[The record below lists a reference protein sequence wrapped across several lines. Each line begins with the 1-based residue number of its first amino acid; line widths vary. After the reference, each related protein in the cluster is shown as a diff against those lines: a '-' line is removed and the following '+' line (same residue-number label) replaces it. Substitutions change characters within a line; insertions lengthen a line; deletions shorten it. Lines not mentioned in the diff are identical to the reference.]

1 MQNKGAITILA
12 IALSLVCIYQLSFT
26 FVTWKVER
34 DADRHSKGDALVKTA
49 YLDSVSSEAVY
60 NVLVRKYTYKECKE
74 REMNLGLD
82 LKGGMNVTLEIS
94 MVDMLKS
101 LSNYSNDSTFVKA
114 IKLAREYQKS
124 SQEDFITLFGRAFE
138 DIDPNGK
145 LAAIFATRELRGKI
159 DYNST
164 NAEVLRVIR
173 SETDG
178 AMDNAFNVLRNRIDR
193 FGVVQPN
200 IQRLQTQGR
209 ILVELPGIK
218 EPERVRKLLQGTASL
233 EFWETYNNADV
244 FPYMQNANVRIRE
257 ILAAEQNLKSTE
269 QGTEV
274 ATGEEG
280 QEQKAASDLFAAN
293 QKNEKPGTDTTA
305 GEVSLLEQLQADSLA
320 SDTTAKTIE
329 GFTKENPLFG
339 ILQPNV
345 TRNGQFV
352 PGAGVGFA
360 HIKDT
365 GKVMQYLNM
374 PQVRALLPR
383 DIMFRWAMK
392 PFDESGNY
400 YVLYA
405 LKVTGRD
412 GRPPLTGE
420 VVTNSAVDFDQRTST
435 ATVVMGM
442 NAEGA
447 QIWQRL
453 TRENVGKAIAVVLDN
468 YVASAPTVNEEIP
481 NGRSTISGNF
491 TYNEAEDLANVLK
504 SGKLPAPASIVQE
517 AIVGPTLGK
526 EAVRGGLNSF
536 IVSFIIVM
544 AYMMFYYSR
553 SAGMIANI
561 GLAANIF
568 FLMGVMASLG
578 SVLTLPGIAGII
590 LTIGMS
596 VDANVLIYER
606 VREEIAAGKGIKL
619 AIADGY
625 KNALSAIIDS
635 NLTTMIVGVILL
647 ITGSGPV
654 KGFATTLVIG
664 IITSL
669 FSAILITRLV
679 YERLLT
685 RNRVLTFATRITQG
699 AFKNVNFK
707 FMENR
712 KKFYALSTC
721 IMLTFLLFLIFRGLS
736 MGVDFKG
743 GRTFVVR
750 FDEPVN
756 TERIAASL
764 EPVFGKTPMVITFG
778 TEDQVRITTDYRIDE
793 DLAEADEDAEQK
805 LYQGLKQY
813 IPANTD
819 FNTFIT
825 KYRQSS
831 EKVGPTVADDIK
843 IQSAWAIFFSL
854 IGIFL
859 YIFVRFRNWQFGLG
873 GVVAL
878 MHDALFTIG
887 MFSILWGIM
896 PFSMEIDQSFIA
908 AILTILGYSI
918 NDTVVIFDR
927 VREYVALYRKRDKGE
942 IINMAV
948 NATISRTINT
958 SLTVLFVLIVIFVF
972 GGESIRGFTFAL
984 IIGVVTGTYSTVF
997 IATSLVYDTTKSG
1010 PEWMKFGKRKS

>member
-1 MQNKGAITILA
+1 MQNKGAISILA
-12 IALSLVCIYQLSFT
+12 IALAIVCIYQLSFT
-26 FVTWKVER
+26 FVTRKVER
-34 DADRHSKGDALVKTA
+34 DAEKFSGGDVLARSE
-49 YLDSVSSEAVY
+49 YLDSMAGEVVY

-82 LKGGMNVTLEIS
+82 LKGGMNVTLEVS

-101 LSNYSNDSTFVKA
+101 LSNYSTDSTFHKA
-114 IKLAREYQKS
+114 IALAKEYQKN

-138 DIDPNGK
+138 DIDPNGR
-145 LAAIFATRELRGKI
+145 LAAIFATRELRGRI
-159 DYNST
+159 DYNSS
-164 NAEVLRVIR
+164 NDEVLRVIR

-200 IQRLQTQGR
+200 IQRLETQGR

-218 EPERVRKLLQGTASL
+218 DPERVRKLLQGTASL
-233 EFWETYNNADV
+233 EFWETYNNTDV
-244 FPYMQNANVRIRE
+244 FPYLQNANERIRE
-257 ILAAEQNLKSTE
+257 ILAAEESMKSSE
-269 QGTEV
+269 EGTEI
-274 ATGEEG
+274 ASGQTGGEKG
-280 QEQKAASDLFAAN
+280 TTSDLLAEN
-293 QKNEKPGTDTTA
+293 LQGKTTGKDTTG
-305 GEVSLLEQLQADSLA
+305 GEVSLLEQLEADSLGR
-320 SDTTAKTIE
+320 DTTAQSLE
-329 GFTKENPLFG
+329 GFIKENPLLG

-360 HIKDT
+360 HVKDT

-383 DIMFRWAMK
+383 DIRFRWDMK

-400 YVLYA
+400 FVLYA

-442 NAEGA
+442 NSEGS

-453 TRENVGKAIAVVLDN
+453 TRENVGKAIAIVLDN
-468 YVASAPTVNEEIP
+468 FVASAPTVNEEIP
-481 NGRSTISGNF
+481 NGRSTITGNF

-526 EAVRGGLNSF
+526 EAIRGGLNSF
-536 IVSFIIVM
+536 IISFIVVM
-544 AYMMFYYSR
+544 LYMMFYYSR
-553 SAGMIANI
+553 SAGFVANVGLIANM
-561 GLAANIF
+561 F
-568 FLMGVMASLG
+568 FLMGVLASLG
-578 SVLTLPGIAGII
+578 SVLTLPGIAGIV

-606 VREEIAAGKGIKL
+606 IREEIAAGKGIKL

-635 NLTTMIVGVILL
+635 NLTTMIIGIILL
-647 ITGSGPV
+647 VTGSGPV

-669 FSAILITRLV
+669 FSAILITRLI
-679 YERLLT
+679 YERMLT

-699 AFKNVNFK
+699 AFKNLNFK

-712 KKFYALSTC
+712 KIFYAISSA
-721 IMLTFLLFLIFRGLS
+721 IILTFIITLIFRGLS

-750 FDEPVN
+750 FNEPVN
-756 TERIAASL
+756 TEQITASL
-764 EPVFGKTPMVITFG
+764 ESVFGKAPQVITFG
-778 TEDQVRITTDYRIDE
+778 AENQIRITTDFKID
-793 DLAEADEDAEQK
+793 DDAAEADDEAEQL
-805 LYQGLKQY
+805 LYQGLKPY
-813 IPANTD
+813 LGENVD

-825 KYRQSS
+825 QYRQSS

-843 IQSAWAIFFSL
+843 IQSAWAILFSL
-854 IGIFL
+854 IGIFI

-873 GVVAL
+873 GIAAL
-878 MHDALFTIG
+878 VHDAIFTLG
-887 MFSILWGIM
+887 MFSLLWGIM
-896 PFSMEIDQSFIA
+896 PFSMEINQAFIA

-927 VREYVALYRKRDKGE
+927 VREYVGLYRKRDKVE
-942 IINMAV
+942 IINLSI

-958 SLTVLFVLIVIFVF
+958 SLTVFFVLLVIFIF

-984 IIGVVTGTYSTVF
+984 LIGVVTGTYSTIF
-997 IATSLVYDTTKSG
+997 IATALVYDTTKSG
-1010 PEWMKFGKRKS
+1010 PEWMRFGRRKS

>member
-1 MQNKGAITILA
+1 MQNKGAISILA
-12 IALSLVCIYQLSFT
+12 IALAIVCIYQLSFT
-26 FVTWKVER
+26 FITRKVER
-34 DADRHSKGDALVKTA
+34 DAEKFSRGDALARTE
-49 YLDSVSSEAVY
+49 YLDSMAGEVVY
-60 NVLVRKYTYKECKE
+60 NILVRKYTYKECKE

-94 MVDMLKS
+94 MVDMLRS
-101 LSNYSNDSTFVKA
+101 LSNYSTDSTFHKA
-114 IKLAREYQKS
+114 ITLAKEYQKN

-138 DIDPNGK
+138 DIDPNGR
-145 LAAIFATRELRGKI
+145 LAAIFATRELRGRI

-164 NAEVLRVIR
+164 NNEVLRVIR
-173 SETDG
+173 SETEG

-200 IQRLQTQGR
+200 IQRLETQGR

-218 EPERVRKLLQGTASL
+218 DPERVRKLLQGTASL

-244 FPYMQNANVRIRE
+244 FPYLQNANERIRE
-257 ILAAEQNLKSTE
+257 ILAAEESMKSSQE
-269 QGTEV
+269 GTEI
-274 ATGEEG
+274 ASGETGGEDKTTSGLLTENVQG
-280 QEQKAASDLFAAN
+280 
-293 QKNEKPGTDTTA
+293 EKSATDTTG
-305 GEVSLLEQLQADSLA
+305 GEVSLLEQLEADSLGR
-320 SDTTAKTIE
+320 DTTAQSLE
-329 GFTKENPLFG
+329 GFIKENPLLG

-360 HIKDT
+360 HVKDT

-383 DIMFRWAMK
+383 DIRFRWDMK

-400 YVLYA
+400 FVLYS
-405 LKVTGRD
+405 LKVTERD

-420 VVTNSAVDFDQRTST
+420 VVTNSAVDFDQNTST

-447 QIWQRL
+447 QVWQRL

-517 AIVGPTLGK
+517 AIVGPTLGR
-526 EAVRGGLNSF
+526 EAIKGGLNSF
-536 IVSFIIVM
+536 IISFLVVM
-544 AYMMFYYSR
+544 LYMMFYYSR
-553 SAGMIANI
+553 SAGLIANI
-561 GLAANIF
+561 GLVSNMF
-568 FLMGVMASLG
+568 FLMGVLASLG
-578 SVLTLPGIAGII
+578 SVLTLPGIAGIV

-606 VREEIAAGKGIKL
+606 IREELAAGKGIKL
-619 AIADGY
+619 AISDGY

-647 ITGSGPV
+647 LTGSGPV

-685 RNRVLTFATRITQG
+685 KNRVLTFSTRITQG

-707 FMENR
+707 FIENR
-712 KKFYALSTC
+712 KIFYAISAA
-721 IMLTFLLFLIFRGLS
+721 IMLTFIITLIFRGLS

-743 GRTFVVR
+743 GRTFVIR
-750 FDEPVN
+750 FNEPVN
-756 TERIAASL
+756 TEQITASL
-764 EPVFGKTPMVITFG
+764 EPVFGKAPQVITFG
-778 TEDQVRITTDYRIDE
+778 SENQIRVTTDYRIDE
-793 DLAEADEDAEQK
+793 DVAEADEDAEQK
-805 LYQGLKQY
+805 LYQGLKPY
-813 IPANTD
+813 LGDNVD

-825 KYRQSS
+825 QYRQSS

-854 IGIFL
+854 IGIFI

-873 GVVAL
+873 GIVSL
-878 MHDALFTIG
+878 MHDAMFTIG

-896 PFSMEIDQSFIA
+896 PFSMEIDQAFIA

-927 VREYVALYRKRDKGE
+927 VREYVGLYRKREKSE
-942 IINMAV
+942 IINLAV

-958 SLTVLFVLIVIFVF
+958 SLTVLFVLIVVFIF

-1010 PEWMKFGKRKS
+1010 PDWMKFGKRKS

>member
-12 IALSLVCIYQLSFT
+12 IALAIVCIYQLSFT
-26 FVTWKVER
+26 FATRKVER
-34 DADRHSKGDALVKTA
+34 DADKFANGDALARTA
-49 YLDSVSSEAVY
+49 YIDSISSEVVY
-60 NVLVRKYTYKECKE
+60 NILVRKYTYKECKE

-101 LSNYSNDSTFVKA
+101 LSNYSNDSTFHKA
-114 IKLAREYQKS
+114 INLAKEYQKN

-138 DIDPNGK
+138 DIDPNGR

-159 DYNST
+159 DFNST
-164 NAEVLRVIR
+164 NDEVLRVIR
-173 SETDG
+173 TETEG

-218 EPERVRKLLQGTASL
+218 DPERVRKLLQGTASL
-233 EFWETYNNADV
+233 EFWETYNNPDI
-244 FPYMQNANVRIRE
+244 FPYMQNANSRLKD
-257 ILAAEQNLKSTE
+257 ILAAEESMKTS
-269 QGTEV
+269 
-274 ATGEEG
+274 EEG
-280 QEQKAASDLFAAN
+280 TKIAAEKTGGEKKTTSDLLAEN
-293 QKNEKPGTDTTA
+293 KQSKSSGKDTTG
-305 GEVSLLEQLQADSLA
+305 GEVSLLEQLQADTLA
-320 SDTTAKTIE
+320 NDTTAQNLE
-329 GFTKENPLFG
+329 GFIKENPLLG

-383 DIMFRWAMK
+383 DVKFKWAMK

-400 YVLYA
+400 YVLFA

-442 NAEGA
+442 NSEGA
-447 QIWQRL
+447 QVWQRL
-453 TRENVGKAIAVVLDN
+453 TRENVGKAIAIVLDN
-468 YVASAPTVNEEIP
+468 FVASAPTVNEEIP

-526 EAVRGGLNSF
+526 EAIRGGLNSF
-536 IVSFIIVM
+536 IISFLVVM
-544 AYMMFYYSR
+544 LYMIFYYSR
-553 SAGMIANI
+553 SAGLIANI
-561 GLAANIF
+561 GLASNIF

-578 SVLTLPGIAGII
+578 SVLTLPGIAGIV

-606 VREEIAAGKGIKL
+606 IREELAAGKGVKL

-635 NLTTMIVGVILL
+635 NLTTMIVGIILL
-647 ITGSGPV
+647 LTGSGPV

-679 YERLLT
+679 YERMLT

-712 KKFYALSTC
+712 KIFYAISSG
-721 IMLTFLLFLIFRGLS
+721 IMLTFILFLIFRGLS

-750 FDEPVN
+750 FDKPVN
-756 TERIAASL
+756 TQQVAASL
-764 EPVFGKTPMVITFG
+764 EPVFGKTPLVITFG
-778 TEDQVRITTDYRIDE
+778 AENQIRITTDYRIDE
-793 DLAEADEDAEQK
+793 DVAEADEDAEQK
-805 LYQGLKQY
+805 LYQGLKPY
-813 IPANTD
+813 LGDNVD
-819 FNTFIT
+819 FSTFIT
-825 KYRQSS
+825 QYRQSS

-854 IGIFL
+854 IGIFI

-927 VREYVALYRKRDKGE
+927 VREYVGLYRKREKTE
-942 IINMAV
+942 IINMSI

-958 SLTVLFVLIVIFVF
+958 SLTVFFVLLVIFIF

-984 IIGVVTGTYSTVF
+984 LIGVVTGTYSTIF
-997 IATSLVYDTTKSG
+997 IATALVYDTTKSG
-1010 PEWMKFGKRKS
+1010 PEWMRFRKRQS

>member
-12 IALSLVCIYQLSFT
+12 IALAIVCIYQLSFT
-26 FVTWKVER
+26 FVTRKVER
-34 DADRHSKGDALVKTA
+34 NADRISGGDVLARQV
-49 YLDSVSSEAVY
+49 YIDSISSEVVY
-60 NVLVRKYTYKECKE
+60 NILVRKYTYRECKE
-74 REMNLGLD
+74 KEMNLGLD

-94 MVDMLKS
+94 MVDMLRS
-101 LSNYSNDSTFVKA
+101 LSNYSTDSTFLKA
-114 IKLAREYQKS
+114 MSLAREYQKN

-138 DIDPNGK
+138 DIDPNGR
-145 LAAIFATRELRGKI
+145 LAAIFATRETRGTI
-159 DYNST
+159 DYNSS
-164 NAEVLRVIR
+164 NEEVLRVIR
-173 SETDG
+173 NETDG

-193 FGVVQPN
+193 YGVVQPN
-200 IQRLQTQGR
+200 IQRLATQGR

-233 EFWETYNNADV
+233 EFWETYNNSEV
-244 FPYMQNANVRIRE
+244 FPLLQNANNRIRE
-257 ILAAEQNLKSTE
+257 ILAAEESLKSSEAGAEIAAGETT
-269 QGTEV
+269 QGESPLPDLLGQVTKV
-274 ATGEEG
+274 ATT
-280 QEQKAASDLFAAN
+280 
-293 QKNEKPGTDTTA
+293 GTDTT
-305 GEVSLLEQLQADSLA
+305 GEEISLLDQLQADSLA
-320 SDTTAKTIE
+320 SDTTAQSLE
-329 GFTKENPLFG
+329 GFVKENPLLG

-374 PQVRALLPR
+374 PQVRAMLPR
-383 DIMFRWAMK
+383 DIKFRWDMK
-392 PFDESGNY
+392 PFDEAETY

-420 VVTNSAVDFDQRTST
+420 VVTNSSVDFDQNRST

-442 NAEGA
+442 NAEGS
-447 QIWQRL
+447 QVWQRL

-526 EAVRGGLNSF
+526 EAIKGGLNSF
-536 IVSFIIVM
+536 IISFIVVM
-544 AYMMFYYSR
+544 LYMMFYYSR
-553 SAGMIANI
+553 SAGLIANI
-561 GLAANIF
+561 GLMANMF
-568 FLMGVMASLG
+568 FLMGVLASLG
-578 SVLTLPGIAGII
+578 SILTLPGIAGIV

-606 VREEIAAGKGIKL
+606 IREELTAGKGIKL

-635 NLTTMIVGVILL
+635 NLTTMIVGVILIL
-647 ITGSGPV
+647 SGSGPV

-664 IITSL
+664 ICTSL
-669 FSAILITRLV
+669 FSAILITRLI
-679 YERLLT
+679 YEKLLT

-699 AFKNVNFK
+699 AFKNINYD
-707 FMENR
+707 FMGNR
-712 KKFYALSTC
+712 RIFYAISSA
-721 IMLTFLLFLIFRGLS
+721 IMVIFIITIAIRGFSL
-736 MGVDFKG
+736 GVDFKG

-750 FDEPVN
+750 FDKPVN
-756 TERIAASL
+756 TEAIAASL
-764 EPVFGKTPMVITFG
+764 KPVFGGTPQVITFG
-778 TEDQVRITTDYRIDE
+778 TENQIRVTTDYKID
-793 DLAEADEDAEQK
+793 DDAAEADEETEQL
-805 LYQGLKQY
+805 LYQGLK
-813 IPANTD
+813 PFLGENVD
-819 FNTFIT
+819 FNSFIVNN
-825 KYRQSS
+825 RQSS

-843 IQSAWAIFFSL
+843 IQSVWAIFFSL

-859 YIFVRFRNWQFGLG
+859 YVFVRFRNWQFGLG
-873 GVVAL
+873 GIVAL
-878 MHDALFTIG
+878 MHDAMMTLGLFAL
-887 MFSILWGIM
+887 LWGIM
-896 PFSMEIDQSFIA
+896 PFSMEIDQAFIA

-927 VREYVALYRKRDKGE
+927 VREYVGLYRKRDKAE

-958 SLTVLFVLIVIFVF
+958 SLTVLFVLLVIFIF

-984 IIGVVTGTYSTVF
+984 LIGVVTGTYSTVF
-997 IATSLVYDTTKSG
+997 IATALVYDTTKSG
-1010 PEWMKFGKRKS
+1010 PDWMKFGKKKS